1 MTPVFAGGPLI
12 VTALFA
18 SGDDGW
24 LQELRRAHYPPELNR
39 VPAHLTLLRHLT
51 PSLEA
56 ELSDRLAAATNASP
70 PAADIVGVMD
80 LGEGTA
86 LLVESAALADIR
98 HSLADAF
105 HGLLTPQDQT
115 PWRAHVTIQN
125 KVWPREA
132 RRLQQQLRAT
142 FTPRPLAIRA
152 LASWRYLDGRWKP
165 IKTHPFRR

>member
-1 MTPVFAGGPLI
+1 MSGPLI

-18 SGDDGW
+18 PGDDGW

-39 VPAHLTLLRHLT
+39 VPAHLTLFRHLP
-51 PSLEA
+51 PSLEG
-56 ELSDRLAAATNASP
+56 ELSARLGAATNASP
-70 PAADIVGVMD
+70 PRAEIAGVMD

-86 LLVESAALADIR
+86 LRVESADLAGIR
-98 HSLADAF
+98 DALADAF

-115 PWRAHVTIQN
+115 PFNAHITIQN
-125 KVWPREA
+125 KVSLRDA

-152 LASWRYLDGRWKP
+152 LASWRYAGGPWEPVR
-165 IKTHPFRR
+165 THPFRR